1 MKTKWIA
8 LAIVVVLLMGACA
21 PAATTAPTNL
31 PATANTSAPAATSA
45 PSGKLIVIGMVQQ
58 VTHPAL
64 DAAAKGV
71 MDVLKESGYED
82 GKNIKIDRQNA
93 ANDIPTLATIAKK
106 FKDDK
111 ADYVVAIGTLPLQNV
126 WQVFNGTN
134 TPVVFNSV
142 TDPYAAGVAKSAT
155 DKGDNLTGI
164 QASPPVEDAFK
175 LIFEVVPKAKK
186 VGIIWTATEKNSEI
200 ATGRARDTA
209 KSLNVELVEAT
220 ISKADE
226 VLAAAQSLAAKK
238 VDAIFISTDSTV
250 VSALESVV
258 KVAGENKI
266 PLFGNDPASSQR
278 GAVCA
283 LGLDYYD
290 NGRNSGQLLV
300 QLIKGGKAK
309 DIAIQPQKKGQLA
322 CNTAAATQQG
332 VTLPD
337 SVVKRIEVKY
347 DAIVAP

>member
-1 MKTKWIA
+1 MKQRAMVVIL
-8 LAIVVVLLMGACA
+8 LAGLVAACSPAAPSQAPATQVTA
-21 PAATTAPTNL
+21 PAAQPTAPAVKIIL
-31 PATANTSAPAATSA
+31 
-45 PSGKLIVIGMVQQ
+45 IGMVQQ

-64 DAAAKGV
+64 DAAGKGV
-71 MDVLKESGYED
+71 IDVLKENGYED
-82 GKNIKIDRQNA
+82 GRNIRIDRQNA

-111 ADYVVAIGTLPLQNV
+111 DDYVVAIGTLPLQNT
-126 WQVFNGTN
+126 WQVFQGST
-134 TPVVFNSV
+134 TPIVFNTV
-142 TDPYAAGVAKSAT
+142 TDPYAAGVAKSST
-155 DKGDNLTGI
+155 DKGDNLTGV

-175 LIFEVVPKAKK
+175 LIFEVLPKAKK

-200 ATGRARDTA
+200 VTARARAVA
-209 KSLNVELVEAT
+209 KDLGVDLVEAT
-220 ISKADE
+220 VSKADE
-226 VLAAAQSLAAKK
+226 VLAAAQSLTAKK

-258 KVAGENKI
+258 KVASDSKT

-290 NGRNSGQLLV
+290 NGRNSGAMLVKLL
-300 QLIKGGKAK
+300 KGAKAK
-309 DIAIQPQKKGQLA
+309 DMPIESQKKGQLA
-322 CNTAAATQQG
+322 CNTKAAEQQG

-337 SVVKRIEVKY
+337 SLVKRIEVKY
-347 DAIVAP
+347 DAIAPAK

>member
-1 MKTKWIA
+1 VPALPTFVLAKT
-8 LAIVVVLLMGACA
+8 
-21 PAATTAPTNL
+21 T
-31 PATANTSAPAATSA
+31 
-45 PSGKLIVIGMVQQ
+45 VIGIVQQ
-58 VTHPAL
+58 ATQPAF

-71 MDVLKESGYED
+71 IDVLLENGYED
-82 GKNIKIDRQNA
+82 GKNIKLDRQNA

-111 ADYVVAIGTLPLQNV
+111 VDYVVAIGTLPLQNV
-126 WQVFNGTN
+126 WNVFKDSA

-142 TDPYAAGVAKSAT
+142 TDPYAAGVAKSAS

-175 LIFEVVPKAKK
+175 LIFEVLPKAKK
-186 VGIIWTATEKNSEI
+186 VGMVWTATEKNSEI
-200 ATGRARDTA
+200 ATGRARNTA

-226 VLAAAQSLAAKK
+226 TLAATQSLAAKK
-238 VDAIFISTDSTV
+238 VDAIFISTDTTV

-258 KVAGENKI
+258 KIANDSKI

-290 NGRNSGQLLV
+290 NGRNSGSLLV
-300 QLIKGGKAK
+300 KLLKGAKAK
-309 DIAIQPQKKGQLA
+309 DLPIEPQKKGQLA
-322 CNTAAATQQG
+322 CNTKAAELQG

-347 DAIVAP
+347 DAIVAPK

>member
-1 MKTKWIA
+1 MKQLA
-8 LAIVVVLLMGACA
+8 LVVIMMAALVTACSPAAPTQAPAVQLTA
-21 PAATTAPTNL
+21 PAAKTIL
-31 PATANTSAPAATSA
+31 
-45 PSGKLIVIGMVQQ
+45 IGMVQQ

-64 DAAAKGV
+64 DAAGKGV
-71 MDVLKESGYED
+71 IDVLKENGYED
-82 GKNIKIDRQNA
+82 GKNIRLDRQNA

-111 ADYVVAIGTLPLQNV
+111 VDYVVVIGTLPLQNT
-126 WQVFNGTN
+126 WQVFQGSA
-134 TPVVFNSV
+134 TPIVFNSV
-142 TDPYAAGVAKSAT
+142 TDPYAAGVAKSST

-164 QASPPVEDAFK
+164 QASPPVEDAFR
-175 LIFEVVPKAKK
+175 LILEVLPKAKK

-200 ATGRARDTA
+200 ATVRARIVA
-209 KSLNVELVEAT
+209 KELGVDLVEAT
-220 ISKADE
+220 VSKADE
-226 VLAAAQSLAAKK
+226 VLAAAQSLTAKK

-258 KVAGENKI
+258 KVAGDSKT

-290 NGRNSGQLLV
+290 NGRNSGAMLVKLL
-300 QLIKGGKAK
+300 KGGKAK
-309 DIAIQPQKKGQLA
+309 DIPIEAQKKGQLA
-322 CNTAAATQQG
+322 CNTKAAEQQG

-337 SVVKRIEVKY
+337 SLVKRIEVKY
-347 DAIVAP
+347 DAIAPAK